1 LTPTIDV
8 GCGSSQKVCSTAVIK
23 LDLKPEKGGTALWK
37 AMVKARVTKA
47 LDMARPTVV
56 GKKPSKS

>member
-1 LTPTIDV
+1 M
-8 GCGSSQKVCSTAVIK
+8 CSTAVIK